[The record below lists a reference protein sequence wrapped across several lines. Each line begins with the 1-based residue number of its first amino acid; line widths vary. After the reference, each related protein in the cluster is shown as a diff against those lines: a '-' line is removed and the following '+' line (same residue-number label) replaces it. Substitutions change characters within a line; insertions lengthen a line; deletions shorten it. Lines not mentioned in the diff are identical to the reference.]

1 MKPILL
7 FFSLLIILFDS
18 NAQIIDRAM
27 KHYKA
32 KEYSQAI
39 PDFEKAIPLIAKEY
53 GKQDT
58 VYYARLLLY
67 TAISYENVY
76 NFENAKE
83 YFIQCNEVFVSS
95 GAIKNPL
102 YARSCINLAN
112 VYNAYG
118 KFQEALKLNLKAQ
131 SIYESI
137 SGKKSSD
144 YALACNN
151 IAAVYKNTENYNKS
165 EKLFIEAKDIYKSLY
180 GKKHPDYT
188 VCCNNLA
195 SLYQKE
201 GKYNKAE
208 QLFIEAKDIDESL
221 YGRESRKYAED
232 CNNLAVLYVELGN
245 YEKAEPLFIIAEKVL
260 RRNIDTH
267 GPKYAKVCN
276 NLGQLFLMNKDYK
289 NAERFFLKAKMIY
302 KKLYG
307 ISNSDYLMVCNNLAS
322 LYFEKSDFENAENLF
337 IEVLNADKNNLGNK
351 HSIYA
356 NDCNNLAA
364 LYYYKGKYKKAIPLY
379 LESKNIFKNI
389 YGEKHYNYA
398 LACSNLALV
407 YSAMG
412 NYKKAEVLFENAN
425 SILNFLSLES
435 SSFMS
440 EREREAYL
448 NTNIIDNLDIYNS
461 FFLDNKD
468 KHKELTGI
476 VYNNALNLKGQLL
489 KSSLVIRKTIVQTK
503 DKDLISLY
511 KKMNRIGKELAEQ
524 FSLPIKDK
532 RKDMQN
538 LEEQKNNIEKE
549 LVRKS
554 QKFGIINNSEK
565 LKWEDIQKSLSENE
579 TAIEFINFRYH
590 SEEFQTNKNFYYA
603 LIIQKKYEYPKA
615 VFLFEEK
622 KLQKLLYRAPNL
634 SEYNYIKNLYDPKSK
649 SAKSLYD
656 LVWKPISEVI
666 NKTSNIYISPSGL
679 LNRISFDA
687 LPIDTVSLLSD
698 KYKIIY
704 TSSTSELCNKLGL
717 YQKDIKN
724 SVLFGGIKYDMS
736 IEEMEKQSKRFKS
749 YKTSSD
755 SIWNIKTNTNNFN
768 KIVSDSLVRGLTW
781 SYLPGSL
788 DETVDIKE
796 VILKKDIKAQ
806 VYKDEFGS
814 EEQFKALENDAP
826 SILHISTHGF
836 YFGDDEESDNM
847 KSMIS
852 NRIEFAHSENPLMRS
867 GFILAGGNIAFQ
879 GGKIPEGVE
888 DGVLTAMEISQ
899 LNLFNT
905 KLVVLSACQTGLGDV
920 KGHEGVY
927 GLQRSFKMAGVD
939 YLLFSLWS
947 VPDEATKELM
957 EDFYKNW
964 FNGMEI
970 RAAFKEAQN
979 QLKEKY
985 EGVSG
990 AAFAWAAFVL
1000 KK

>member
-1 MKPILL
+1 MKKTLL
-7 FFSLLIILFDS
+7 FFSLLIIMLQS
-18 NAQIIDRAM
+18 NAQILDRAM

-67 TAISYENVY
+67 AAISYKNVY
-76 NFENAKE
+76 DFENAKK
-83 YFIQCNEVFVSS
+83 YLLQSIEVFVSA

-112 VYNAYG
+112 VYMAYG

-144 YALACNN
+144 YALTCNN
-151 IAAVYKNTENYNKS
+151 LASVYKNIGDYNKS
-165 EKLFIEAKDIYKSLY
+165 EQLFIKAKDIYKSLY

-195 SLYQKE
+195 LLYQKE

-208 QLFIEAKDIDESL
+208 QLFNEAKDIDESL
-221 YGRESRKYAED
+221 YGKENRRYAED
-232 CNNLAVLYVELGN
+232 CNNSAILYVELGN
-245 YEKAEPLFIIAEKVL
+245 YAKAEPLFITSETIL
-260 RRNIDTH
+260 RNNT
-267 GPKYAKVCN
+267 GTNTPKYAGVCN
-276 NLGQLFLMNKDYK
+276 NLGQLFLMKKDYK
-289 NAERFFLKAKMIY
+289 NAKLFFLKAKMIY
-302 KKLYG
+302 KTLYG

-322 LYFEKSDFENAENLF
+322 LYFEKSDFKNAENLF
-337 IEVLNADKNNLGNK
+337 IEVLNADKKTLGNK
-351 HSIYA
+351 HLDYA
-356 NDCNNLAA
+356 SDCNNLAA
-364 LYYYKGKYKKAIPLY
+364 LYYYIGKYKKAIPLY
-379 LESKNIFKNI
+379 LESKNIFKTI

-407 YSAMG
+407 YSAIG
-412 NYKKAEVLFENAN
+412 NYKKAETLFEKAN
-425 SILNFLSLES
+425 SILNYLSSES

-448 NTNIIDNLDIYNS
+448 NTNISNNVDIYNS
-461 FFLDNKD
+461 FFLDYKD
-468 KHKELTGI
+468 KNKELTGI

-503 DKDLISLY
+503 DKELISLY
-511 KKMNRIGKELAEQ
+511 KKMNRVGKKLAEQ
-524 FSLPIKDK
+524 YSLPIKDR
-532 RKDMQN
+532 RKDIQN
-538 LEEQKNNIEKE
+538 LEEQKNNYEKE

-554 QKFGIINNSEK
+554 QKFATINNSEK
-565 LKWEDIQKSLSENE
+565 IKWEDIKKALRDNE

-590 SEEFQTNKNFYYA
+590 SEKFQTNKNLYYA
-603 LIIQKKYEYPKA
+603 LILQKDYAYPKA

-622 KLQKLLYRAPNL
+622 KLQKLLYRNSNL
-634 SEYNYIKNLYDPKSK
+634 SEYNYIKSLYDPKSK
-649 SAKSLYD
+649 SATSLYE
-656 LVWKPISEVI
+656 LVWKPINEVV
-666 NKTSNIYISPSGL
+666 KKSSNIYISPSGL

-687 LPIDTVSLLSD
+687 LPIDTVNLLSD

-704 TSSTSELCNKLGL
+704 TSSTSEVCNKLGL

-724 SVLFGGIKYDMS
+724 SVLFGGIKYNMS
-736 IEEMEKQSKRFKS
+736 LEEMEKQAQRFKS
-749 YKTSSD
+749 SNTTSD
-755 SIWNIKTNTNNFN
+755 SLQNNKNNTSDFN
-768 KIVSDSLVRGLTW
+768 KIVSDSLTRGLTW

-788 DETVDIKE
+788 DETVEIKD
-796 VILKKDIKAQ
+796 VIQKKDIKAQ

-814 EEQFKALENDAP
+814 EEQFKALEKDAP

-836 YFGDDEESDNM
+836 YFGNDEESDIM

-852 NRIEFAHSENPLMRS
+852 KKIKFAHSENSLMRS
-867 GFILAGGNIAFQ
+867 GFILAGGNRAFQ

-899 LNLFNT
+899 LNFFNT

-957 EDFYKNW
+957 ADFYKNW

-979 QLKEKY
+979 QLKKKY